1 MNIRLILFILFGCF
15 LLNCTVVNA
24 QTKGTT
30 TAMSAADSIKA
41 ARKHTADSAA
51 AVRKYRSSKHYI
63 DSVAKSRA
71 NKTKAIAAA
80 RKAHTDSLKAA
91 REGITKQAVGNR
103 KQVTDSIK
111 AIQKERMDKI
121 AAVKKYKGSKRFAD
135 STAIAKR
142 KKSDAIKKSIKAHS
156 DSLASIRR
164 HTMDSSRAIRKHITD
179 SMKLVRTHFTDSLTK
194 VRKRRLDSLAKVKSG
209 KDKSFKAKDKAAEKK
224 KALALEI
231 KMKQKHEA
239 YTNQTMLKRRWSPMR
254 RFVQNGFTHYNYYF
268 NANRKMEEANANM
281 LRGGLKENYDS
292 LIRIYPFDPDKDSSM
307 LAADMDSIIHKVS
320 VGIQIH
326 DPRVKWAND
335 LYLLMG
341 QAYYF
346 KGNYNSAAAT
356 FKYIISRDEET
367 KKAELKA
374 KGERPKAGGSIV
386 EDNHSTLD
394 FLKHKS
400 VHNDAILWLART
412 FVQAK
417 QVENGQAVL
426 SLLSSDPNLPEDME
440 GEVAIGK
447 AFGYYKDDNLT
458 ATSEQLSIAMEDPYL
473 PDWLRMRAA
482 FLNGQLLQNEGKY
495 NDAVASFERNLD
507 FFPKMDMDFYSRKN
521 IAYNTLMA
529 GGDVED
535 GMKPL
540 KKVLND
546 PKYATYYDQ
555 VYFVL
560 GKLSQKAKK
569 PNDAIK
575 YLTLSATTPKATKKQ
590 KAISYASLGDV
601 YYDLGIYTMA
611 KNSYDSASKYMGN
624 GLKDASVMASILRS
638 KGLSEISQP
647 AEIIHDQDSLL
658 ALSEMSK
665 REQQNVV
672 RKYLRD
678 LEQKLKD
685 SAASAKEGPAIA
697 AAANPIE
704 VSADPAEA
712 ATWYFSNPVVM
723 QQGVADFKRKWGN
736 RALTDNWR
744 RSAAIGFA
752 GGSSSAGGNNNGGVT
767 EEDEPEEAKVEKV
780 NGLPSEESLLAKI
793 PNTKG
798 QKDNSIR
805 MIQKAYI
812 ALAKA
817 YLKQLDDHVQATKT
831 LDTLDA
837 RYPGHNQKEE
847 ELYLRYQ
854 LAIRESKLDKAQAYA
869 TEFLSKFPDSKYADL
884 LRPKQVAKIS
894 EASIDGKTVT
904 AYYDET
910 YALIEQHQYSEALI
924 RIQSALKTYDNPVYK
939 KRFQVAEAMSYAGQ
953 ANYDMADTLIT
964 KFITAN
970 PGDSLMAWASSVSAF
985 IRDIRKTGKPSW
997 YKEGPQP
1004 WDSPAKPVLADVKP
1018 AETAKTD
1025 PYIGKPR
1032 RPADVPYDYKYIPT
1046 ETHYAIVIF
1055 PGLDSRTIKLKGSVR
1070 SFDSSRGLPDVHTT
1084 LIDMYYKDL
1093 GVMVVKQ
1100 FTNAE
1105 EAQAY
1110 ADTFVAETV
1119 LTDYKPEEIQTIIVS
1134 ASNYRKM
1141 LYDKNADGYKN
1152 FYTTYYK
1159 KP

>member
-15 LLNCTVVNA
+15 LFTFSTAHA
-24 QTKGTT
+24 QTKGGAGTKT
-30 TAMSAADSIKA
+30 SAADSLNA
-41 ARKHTADSAA
+41 ARKYLADSAA
-51 AVRKYRSSKHYI
+51 AVRKFRNSKHYK
-63 DSVAKSRA
+63 DSVARSRTE
-71 NKTKAIAAA
+71 KTKSLTAA

-91 REGITKQAVGNR
+91 RLGVTKQSLDKR
-103 KQVTDSIK
+103 KTATDSLK
-111 AIQKERMDKI
+111 SIQKERMDKMEAI
-121 AAVKKYKGSKRFAD
+121 KKYKGSKRYAD
-135 STAIAKR
+135 SVTISKR
-142 KKSDAIKKSIKAHS
+142 KKSDAIKRAIKGHT
-156 DSLASIRR
+156 DSLAAIRK
-164 HTMDSSRAIRKHITD
+164 HSMDSSRAIRKHVTD
-179 SMKLVRTHFTDSLTK
+179 SMKAVRTHFTDSLTK
-194 VRKRRLDSLAKVKSG
+194 VRKRRLDSLARVKSG
-209 KDKSFKAKDKAAEKK
+209 KDKNFKAKDKAAEKK

-239 YTNQTMLKRRWSPMR
+239 YTNQAMLKKPWRPWR
-254 RFVQNGFTHYNYYF
+254 RFVQNGFTHYNYYY

-281 LRGGLKENYDS
+281 LRGGMKENYDT
-292 LIRIYPFDPDKDSSM
+292 LIRLYPFDPDKDSAL

-356 FKYIISRDEET
+356 FKYIISSDEEA

-374 KGERPKAGGSIV
+374 SGQRPASGASIV
-386 EDNHSTLD
+386 EDNHSALD

-412 FVQAK
+412 LVQAR

-426 SLLSSDPNLPEDME
+426 SLLASDPNLPDDME
-440 GEVAIGK
+440 GEVAVGK
-447 AFGYYKDDNLT
+447 AFAYYKDENLT
-458 ATSEQLSIAMEDPYL
+458 ATSEQLSIAMEDDNL
-473 PDWLRMRAA
+473 PNWLRMRAA
-482 FLNGQLLQNEGKY
+482 FLNGQIQQSEGKY
-495 NDAVASFERNLD
+495 LAAVSSFERNLD

-535 GMKPL
+535 GTKPL

-555 VYFVL
+555 VYYVL

-601 YYDLGIYTMA
+601 YYDEGSYSMA
-611 KNSYDSASKYMGN
+611 KNSYDSASKYAGTTI
-624 GLKDASVMASILRS
+624 KDPAVMASILRS
-638 KGLSEISQP
+638 KGLSEISIP
-647 AEIIHDQDSLL
+647 AGIIQDQDSLM

-665 REQQNVV
+665 KEQQAVV

-685 SAASAKEGPAIA
+685 SAKSAQEGPAIA
-697 AAANPIE
+697 ALPQIE
-704 VSADPAEA
+704 TAADPAESA
-712 ATWYFSNPVVM
+712 NWYFSNPVIM

-744 RSAAIGFA
+744 RAAAVGFA
-752 GGSSSAGGNNNGGVT
+752 GSNNTSGGANGGLT
-767 EEDEPEEAKVEKV
+767 ADDDNAEPEPDTKT

-798 QKDNSIR
+798 QKDASIR
-805 MIQKAYI
+805 MSQKAYI

-837 RYPGHNQKEE
+837 RYPNHNQKEE

-854 LAIRESKLDKAQAYA
+854 LAIRENKLDKAQAYA

-884 LRPKQVAKIS
+884 LRPKQVAKVS
-894 EASIDGKTVT
+894 EASIDGKTVA
-904 AYYDET
+904 AYYEET
-910 YALIEQHQYSEALI
+910 YGLIEHHQYTEALI
-924 RIQSALKTYDNPVYK
+924 RIQSALKTYDNPLYK

-964 KFITAN
+964 KFIAAN
-970 PGDSLMAWASSVSAF
+970 PGDSLTAWASSVSAF
-985 IRDIRKTGKPSW
+985 IRDVRKTGKPSW

-1004 WDSPAKPVLADVKP
+1004 WDLPAKPVVADVKP
-1018 AETAKTD
+1018 VESTKPD
-1025 PYIGKPR
+1025 PYIGKPK
-1032 RPADVPYDYKYIPT
+1032 RPIDVPFDYKYIPT

-1055 PGLDSRTIKLKGSVR
+1055 PGLDSRTANLKKAIK
-1070 SFDSSRGLPDVHTT
+1070 SFDSSRGMPDVHQT
-1084 LIDMYYKDL
+1084 LLDMFYKDL
-1093 GVMVVKQ
+1093 AVMVVKQ
-1100 FTNAE
+1100 FANAD
-1105 EAQAY
+1105 EAQSY
-1110 ADTFVAETV
+1110 VDTVIADQA
-1119 LTDYKPEEIQTIIVS
+1119 LTGYKPEELQTTIIS

-1141 LYDKNADGYKN
+1141 LYDKNTDGYKS